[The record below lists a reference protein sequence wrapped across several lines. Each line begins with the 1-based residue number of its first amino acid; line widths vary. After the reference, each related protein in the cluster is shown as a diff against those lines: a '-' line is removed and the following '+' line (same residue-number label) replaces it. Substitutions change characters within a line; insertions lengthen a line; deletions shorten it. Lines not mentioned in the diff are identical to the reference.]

1 VKDRQK
7 LFRRFLKLHRPG
19 DPLILFNAWDAGSA
33 RAVADAGAP
42 AIATGSWSVAAAH
55 GYADGEVLP
64 LDLALA
70 NAERIAAA
78 VDLPVSV
85 DFEGGYGASPDE
97 VWRSAGLLAQ
107 TGAIGCNLEDRY
119 VRGDGLYA
127 LGKQA
132 ERIAA
137 VRDATAPFFFIN
149 ARTDLFLKAPAE
161 AHSDEMAHAVE
172 RCHAY
177 AEAGAAGLFVPG
189 LVNRDLI
196 ARLCERSPLPVNI
209 MASPGAPDAEE
220 LAQLGVARIS
230 HGPGPYRQML
240 RALTQAA
247 AAHYQPAGRLL
258 RA

>member
-1 VKDRQK
+1 
-7 LFRRFLKLHRPG
+7 
-19 DPLILFNAWDAGSA
+19 
-33 RAVADAGAP
+33 VAEAGAP

-55 GYADGEVLP
+55 GYADGEALP

-78 VDLPVSV
+78 VDVPVSI
-85 DFEGGYGASPDE
+85 DFEGGYGISPDE
-97 VWRSAGLLAQ
+97 VWQSAALLAQ
-107 TGAIGCNLEDRY
+107 TGAIGCNVEDRHM
-119 VRGDGLYA
+119 RGDGIYPIR
-127 LGKQA
+127 KQA

-137 VRDATAPFFFIN
+137 IRDATAPFFFIN
-149 ARTDLFLKAPAE
+149 ARTDLFLQAPAE
-161 AHSDEMAHAVE
+161 AHGDRMLEAVE

-189 LVNRDLI
+189 LVGRDLI

-220 LAQLGVARIS
+220 LAQLGAARIS

-240 RALTQAA
+240 RALTKAA
-247 AAHYQPAGRLL
+247 AAHYHAPAGRLL